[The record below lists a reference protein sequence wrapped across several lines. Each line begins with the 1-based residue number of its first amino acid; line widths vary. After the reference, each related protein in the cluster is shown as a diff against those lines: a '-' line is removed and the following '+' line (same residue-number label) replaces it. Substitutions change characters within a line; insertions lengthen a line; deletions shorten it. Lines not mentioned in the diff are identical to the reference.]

1 MLDDLVTR
9 AVPSATRNPPLILA
23 FFQRMPKKPIKIEI
37 IQEGDERFLLKEYA
51 DGSEE
56 RVPIVKLPRK
66 PPRYKYRTVTLDR
79 SRKKGF

>member
-1 MLDDLVTR
+1 M
-9 AVPSATRNPPLILA
+9 A
-23 FFQRMPKKPIKIEI
+23 KKPVNIEI
-37 IQEGDERFLLKEYA
+37 IQVGEVRFLLKEYA

-66 PPRYKYRTVTLDR
+66 PPRYKYRTVTLDK